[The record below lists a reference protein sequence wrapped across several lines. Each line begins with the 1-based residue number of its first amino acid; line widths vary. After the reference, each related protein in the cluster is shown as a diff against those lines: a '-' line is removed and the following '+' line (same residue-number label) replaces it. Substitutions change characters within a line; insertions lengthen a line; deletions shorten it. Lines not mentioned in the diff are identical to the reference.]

1 LQASLAHTTSKG
13 LTYHAAYTW
22 SKVID
27 EADDGFFGVE
37 GGVSED
43 PYNIHSSRGPAGFNI
58 PELLTVALTYAVPVG
73 KNQSFTTGSRIGDYI
88 LGNWEVSTIFLMR
101 SGQNFN
107 VVSAGD
113 IGNTGNGNTYERAN
127 FDSNPL
133 LQGPVASNPSCTPPS
148 APIHTRFQWFNP
160 CALTTP
166 ASGTLGNFG
175 RNVLLDP
182 TYYQL
187 DTSIFRNFPIWDNL
201 KLSLRADA
209 FNVLN
214 HPVLSG
220 PASTTTTTPTNF
232 GVITGTANSQ
242 RILQFSGKVQ
252 F

>member
-1 LQASLAHTTSKG
+1 

-22 SKVID
+22 SRAID

-43 PYNIHSSRGPAGFNI
+43 PYNIHTSRGPAGFNI
-58 PELLTVALTYAVPVG
+58 PHLLTLAMTYAVPVG
-73 KNQSFTTGSRIGDYI
+73 KNQGFTTGNRVADYV
-88 LGNWEVSTIFLMR
+88 LGNWELSTIFVMR

-107 VVSAGD
+107 VTSAGD
-113 IGNTGNGNTYERAN
+113 IGNTGNGNTYERAEYN
-127 FDSNPL
+127 GAGL
-133 LQGPVASNPSCTPPS
+133 TPIGGRS
-148 APIHTRFQWFNP
+148 RFQWFNT
-160 CALTTP
+160 AAFSTP

-175 RNVLLDP
+175 RNVLMDP

-187 DTSIFRNFPIWDNL
+187 DTSVFRNFPIWEALDFT
-201 KLSLRADA
+201 LRIDA

-214 HPVLSG
+214 HPVLGG
-220 PASTTTTTPTNF
+220 PASAATTTPTNF

-242 RILQFSGKVQ
+242 RILQFSGKLS